1 MWTQRSMRC
10 VQLGLIAIGS
20 CCSIGCQL
28 TESDDGTNWSAMPNE
43 DYRDPTDEEND
54 EWAFAGKEARGDRP
68 RERDPDRW
76 WRKYIMSPKARSIER
91 NMGID

>member
-1 MWTQRSMRC
+1 MWLRFLSN
-10 VQLGLIAIGS
+10 S
-20 CCSIGCQL
+20 CLVLLLSCAVGCEL
-28 TESDDGTNWSAMPNE
+28 TSSNDSNWSVLPNE

-54 EWAFAGKEARGDRP
+54 EWSFAGKEARGDRP

-76 WRKYIMSPKARSIER
+76 WRKYVMSPKARSIER